1 MIDSLLTASQGLM
14 DLYVEDLDFGETP
27 PLDDLLTLLG
37 EPTTVSMTP
46 LAILITIIIGDG
58 SRVLLYSIC
67 CVQIPN
73 TRYHQ
78 LSKDDFCNIQF
89 STDAFI

>member
-46 LAILITIIIGDG
+46 
-58 SRVLLYSIC
+58 
-67 CVQIPN
+67 P
-73 TRYHQ
+73 
-78 LSKDDFCNIQF
+78 CNL
-89 STDAFI
+89 DHHHHR